1 MEKVFCGSAKIIPTK
16 FGELTKVSFSQKDLD
31 TLQANMVNGWINL
44 VVKEKK
50 TKVEGKATH
59 YLEVDT
65 YKKDDAGQSFAKS
78 ADKTITVSKG
88 LSDDSLPF

>member
-1 MEKVFCGSAKIIPTK
+1 MEKVFCGSAKIIQTK
-16 FGELTKVSFSQKDLD
+16 FGELTKVSFSQKDID

-50 TKVEGKATH
+50 TKIEGKATH

-65 YKKDDAGQSFAKS
+65 YKKESVTGIINTHEVK
-78 ADKTITVSKG
+78 
-88 LSDDSLPF
+88 LPESDLPF